1 MPGILFTH
9 KTLNNIKGMKKYII
23 ISGIIALFY
32 ISACGQICKDK
43 ACTTASKATT
53 SKTDSV
59 ALVCKLTPEQQ
70 QKRSEEL
77 RNTVFKKFEKLNELP
92 DAVELIY
99 SDAKT
104 YAPVL
109 VEFITTERACCPFFT
124 FDLKFEPNSDKV
136 ALTIGGSAK
145 IKEVIKSMIK

>member
-1 MPGILFTH
+1 
-9 KTLNNIKGMKKYII
+9 MKKYILL
-23 ISGIIALFY
+23 SGIVALFY
-32 ISACGQICKDK
+32 LSACGKSLCKDE
-43 ACTTASKATT
+43 ACSSGAKTAT
-53 SKTDSV
+53 SQMDSIP
-59 ALVCKLTPEQQ
+59 LVCKLTPEQQ

-77 RNTVFKKFEKLNELP
+77 RNTVFKKYEKLNELP
-92 DAVELIY
+92 DGVELIY

-104 YAPVL
+104 YAPIL